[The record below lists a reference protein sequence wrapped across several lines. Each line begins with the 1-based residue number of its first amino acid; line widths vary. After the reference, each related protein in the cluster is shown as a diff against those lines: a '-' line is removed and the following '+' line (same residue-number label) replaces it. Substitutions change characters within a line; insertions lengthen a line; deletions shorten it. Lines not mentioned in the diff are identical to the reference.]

1 MRVLPLLLLFGALLS
16 GCAAG
21 PGQGLG
27 ADGPATDLS
36 LGECVPQAQA
46 IPFGGSHDHKDPAQH
61 RLACNATLLAY
72 DDLRRFGWDNETV
85 VGAHVADVHGTLLA
99 IGVNAGETKD
109 GQQGFHLFDISD
121 PAKLVHLAFWKTD
134 YVGGDRTVVFSGDGR
149 TVFMGYEKASR
160 SGVAAVDVS
169 DPTRPREVA
178 FWSDPQGYGSH
189 TIAAGTIGGVQYV
202 FALAFGVNILRYD
215 AGGFTL
221 VGKYA
226 TNDALSVLD
235 APSSQTGPTTY
246 AFRSLYGHDM
256 TFYADPVEGGRP
268 LLFVA
273 YAYDG
278 LKVLDLAVPSAPA
291 LLGRWMP
298 PPDTASRHY
307 THSVAVERAADGKLL
322 LVVGSET
329 FEPEN
334 QAIASPLWVL
344 DATET
349 VKGPLGLGAAS
360 GLGPEPVLLG
370 TWRNPSG
377 APAGNLGLSV
387 HFFRLEKGLLY
398 VSHYH
403 GGVWAVDVRS
413 DAARRAP
420 TAFGYA
426 MPVPPGAVRA
436 PQECCIG
443 FDLGGVPMVFDVAV
457 HDDVVYA
464 ADETQGVTA
473 LRFGP
478 PPPDA

>member
-1 MRVLPLLLLFGALLS
+1 MRALPLLLLLGALLS
-16 GCAAG
+16 GCASG
-21 PGQGLG
+21 PGRGRG
-27 ADGPATDLS
+27 ADHPAADLFP
-36 LGECVPQAQA
+36 GECVPQAQA
-46 IPFGGSHDHKDPAQH
+46 IPFGGGHDHKDPAQH

-121 PAKLVHLAFWKTD
+121 PGKLVHLAFWKTD
-134 YVGGDRTVVFSGDGR
+134 YVGGDRTVVFSGDGK

-169 DPTRPREVA
+169 DPTQPREVA

-235 APSSQTGPTTY
+235 APGSQTGPTTY

-298 PPDTASRHY
+298 PADTASKHY

-322 LVVGSET
+322 VVVGSET

-349 VKGPLGLGAAS
+349 VKGPLALGAAS

-387 HFFRLEKGLLY
+387 HFFRLQGGLLY

-403 GGVWAVDVRS
+403 GGVWAIDLRS
-413 DAARRAP
+413 DAARRVPA
-420 TAFGYA
+420 AFGYA

-457 HDDVVYA
+457 HDGVVYA

-473 LRFGP
+473 IRFGP
-478 PPPDA
+478 PPA